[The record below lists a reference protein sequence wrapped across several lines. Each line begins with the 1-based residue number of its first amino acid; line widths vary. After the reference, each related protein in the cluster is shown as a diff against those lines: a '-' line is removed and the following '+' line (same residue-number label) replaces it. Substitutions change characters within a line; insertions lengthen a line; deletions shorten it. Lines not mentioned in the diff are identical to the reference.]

1 MGNITSSSSKES
13 IPTTKQE
20 NTKQDVASSIHRGG
34 RDSADER
41 VAKRPRFA
49 ENDHVNDDD
58 KVHEKEGGQK
68 HTTNTISPSLTAHSI
83 PGRLLYGSNN
93 CSSTVV
99 DEASAAA
106 TFEEETSAANTPTPS
121 LVGMPASIIIKII
134 QYSTGHHISGCI
146 SPDFRPDILALERTC
161 KTFRDLLAKDETWL
175 KIIGDNGDVYKH
187 TPTHRERAFI
197 PISLSN
203 IRMYQEST
211 KNLLLEHLGGADGV
225 RHIATLLLM
234 KVSEDFHMDSNGHC
248 IHSED
253 EVKVVLRGDTI
264 DYLTEVIQGHMIN
277 RLEKANLHAIESLR
291 PNDGY
296 PGITERDLRLMDG
309 LTLTGEGASFLHC
322 SVSRDH
328 HNCKLIS
335 NDDCSDEQILS
346 DEERR
351 ALVRALAYRAGVV
364 KLSGEVFS
372 IVATEVLH
380 HMAVLISNAYE
391 ECWGQHPCSCTDH
404 LDNPLYVNREESDD
418 EGGASDERTVWDYQ
432 YSDHNDMLNN
442 QYYFNH
448 CPPLQADN
456 DGNTNF
462 VIIPRAIKNAAE
474 RMGMRPLLGYA
485 YDIAMWAARD
495 EDKKEEEAEEEMD
508 RYYLAEVPQM
518 LKDDYSSDAEVPEQV
533 QLPEPE
539 SDDSVISLLEIESL
553 DSAAEEENDE

>member
-1 MGNITSSSSKES
+1 M
-13 IPTTKQE
+13 
-20 NTKQDVASSIHRGG
+20 
-34 RDSADER
+34 
-41 VAKRPRFA
+41 
-49 ENDHVNDDD
+49 
-58 KVHEKEGGQK
+58 
-68 HTTNTISPSLTAHSI
+68 
-83 PGRLLYGSNN
+83 
-93 CSSTVV
+93 
-99 DEASAAA
+99 
-106 TFEEETSAANTPTPS
+106 
-121 LVGMPASIIIKII
+121 
-134 QYSTGHHISGCI
+134 
-146 SPDFRPDILALERTC
+146 
-161 KTFRDLLAKDETWL
+161 
-175 KIIGDNGDVYKH
+175 
-187 TPTHRERAFI
+187 
-197 PISLSN
+197 
-203 IRMYQEST
+203 
-211 KNLLLEHLGGADGV
+211 
-225 RHIATLLLM
+225 
-234 KVSEDFHMDSNGHC
+234 
-248 IHSED
+248 
-253 EVKVVLRGDTI
+253 
-264 DYLTEVIQGHMIN
+264 
-277 RLEKANLHAIESLR
+277 EKANLHAIESLR

-296 PGITERDLRLMDG
+296 SGITKRDYQLMDL
-309 LTLTGEGASFLHC
+309 LTLTGEGAGFLHC
-322 SVSRDH
+322 SISRDH

-335 NDDCSDEQILS
+335 NDDCSDEQIL
-346 DEERR
+346 DAEERR

-380 HMAVLISNAYE
+380 HMAVLVSNAYD

-404 LDNPLYVNREESDD
+404 LDNPLYVNREESD

-518 LKDDYSSDAEVPEQV
+518 LRDDYSSDADVPEQV

-553 DSAAEEENDE
+553 DSAAEEENDG